1 MASLNTYN
9 CKANDRNAAVTKMSQ
24 EKCPKC
30 FSEKN
35 WPWVVQYPYIL
46 YIGFRGQFCL
56 WKLEKVV
63 EAQISNIFLSMWN

>member
-56 WKLEKVV
+56 
-63 EAQISNIFLSMWN
+63 